1 MLRRLVPLLPS
12 SRHCCAVLVIASISR
27 AFAAQCKPALA
38 HSSALNA
45 SKMETSTFAGG
56 CFWCV
61 EAPYSE
67 LKGVKSAV
75 SGYIGGSVEN
85 PNYKQVCE
93 GDTGH
98 AEAVRVTF
106 DPAEVSFAQLLD
118 VFFTLNDPTQL
129 DRQGNDVGTQYRSAI
144 FYASPAQLEAAKAKI
159 AALNASGKLPGP
171 VVTKLEDASRHT
183 WYEAS
188 MEGSPVPK
196 PFSAPLTFSSHHLWS
211 VLRLVPFF
219 QAERYHQ
226 CYVKLNPTQGYV
238 RGVSIPKL
246 VKVRSTFPQLID
258 SSKS

>member
-12 SRHCCAVLVIASISR
+12 SRHCCAVLVIAGISR
-27 AFAAQCKPALA
+27 ASATRCN
-38 HSSALNA
+38 SSFN
-45 SKMETSTFAGG
+45 SFSMETTTFAGG

-75 SGYIGGSVEN
+75 SGYIGGSVES
-85 PNYKQVCE
+85 PTYRQVCE

-118 VFFTLNDPTQL
+118 VFFTLHDPTQL

-144 FYASPAQLEAAKAKI
+144 FYSSPAQLESAKAKI

-171 VVTKLEDASRHT
+171 VVTKLEDASRYV
-183 WYEAS
+183 WYEA
-188 MEGSPVPK
+188 EG
-196 PFSAPLTFSSHHLWS
+196 
-211 VLRLVPFF
+211 
-219 QAERYHQ
+219 YHQ
-226 CYVKLNPTQGYV
+226 KYVKLNPAQGYV